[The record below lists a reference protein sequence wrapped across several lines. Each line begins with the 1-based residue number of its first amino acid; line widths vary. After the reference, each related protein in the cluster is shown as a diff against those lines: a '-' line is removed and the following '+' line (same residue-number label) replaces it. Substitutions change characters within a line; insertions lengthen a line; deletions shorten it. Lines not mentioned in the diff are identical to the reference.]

1 MILSF
6 FIGGSLFTIIELVVN
21 RFDNTALGALISM
34 IPIGFLTT
42 FIIKKS
48 NILNYVRNIF
58 FVVCLNLL
66 CSVIFYIGLKFLP
79 LDKNIVI
86 QVENSITCNLYKN
99 VIEPTLIS
107 NKKIDCNNSSKKK
120 IEVSLETRNFPIFN
134 NLFFIL
140 LFVLIFF
147 KLPKQ
152 FRDKTVAPD

>member
-21 RFDNTALGALISM
+21 RFDNAALGALISM

-48 NILNYVRNIF
+48 NIVNYVRNIF
-58 FVVCLNLL
+58 FVVCLNLI

-86 QVENSITCNLYKN
+86 LSILGLWVILQSLNYKYN
-99 VIEPTLIS
+99 IFSMEP
-107 NKKIDCNNSSKKK
+107 KKFIKNN
-120 IEVSLETRNFPIFN
+120 I
-134 NLFFIL
+134 
-140 LFVLIFF
+140 
-147 KLPKQ
+147 
-152 FRDKTVAPD
+152 